1 MFKIK
6 SIGARIAVCVG
17 ILLLLLATSVL
28 VGVWQIRTVVERGAQ
43 LLADPLAKERVT
55 ADWQR
60 LVESGSKRTMAIAVS
75 DDPKVEE
82 SFRDEIKKS
91 SAIASKIQSEIEAR
105 ATSAEEKAMFKEI
118 AEVRRAYLIDR
129 DEIIRLRRD
138 GKSAEALA
146 LFNARMKGNIVAY
159 VGVLA
164 KFADYE
170 HKSIDALAK
179 ASADEAAR
187 TVWQMLALGAAAM
200 LLGSGFAVFIIRG
213 IVGPLREAVT
223 VADKVAD
230 GDLRSEIRTD
240 REDEAG
246 LLLKSIA
253 RMQAEL
259 KRLIG
264 SVQGDAQDVSASASQ
279 MVASSA
285 ELSGSS
291 SKQSVAVSAIA
302 ASIEELTVSISQVS
316 DNLGQAAGVVENT
329 TKVSAAGVEQG
340 AAMARD
346 MTAIDSAVGTFGA
359 QMLDL
364 QHKAADIGT
373 VVKLIRGIAEQTN
386 LLALNAAIEA
396 ARAGEQGRGFAVVA
410 DEVRKLAERTSSSTQ
425 EIERTVDAIQKGM
438 VEAGGRLESVKQRV
452 GSGVASIGELVG
464 PLTALKDSAIHSSTG
479 LRELAAA
486 VHEQKQASEQ
496 IARNTETI
504 ASAAEENHAA
514 IEQGRDTAGQLRAKA
529 QSLLDSTARF
539 RIA

>member
-6 SIGARIAVCVG
+6 SIGARIAFCMAF
-17 ILLLLLATSVL
+17 LLALLAASVL
-28 VGVWQIRTVVERGAQ
+28 IGVWQIRTVVERGAQ
-43 LLADPLAKERVT
+43 LLAEPLAKERVV

-60 LVESGSKRTMAIAVS
+60 LTESGAKRSLAIAVS
-75 DDPKVEE
+75 GDPKVDEA
-82 SFRDEIKKS
+82 FREDIKAS
-91 SAIASKIQSEIEAR
+91 SILASKIQAEVEAR
-105 ATSAEEKAMFKEI
+105 ASSAEEKAMLKEVV
-118 AEVRRAYLIDR
+118 EVRRLYLIDR
-129 DEIIRLRRD
+129 GEIIALRRD
-138 GKSAEALA
+138 GKNAEALDI
-146 LFNARMKGNIVAY
+146 FNNRMKGHLASYVSILANFSAY
-159 VGVLA
+159 
-164 KFADYE
+164 E
-170 HKSIDALAK
+170 RKSIDALAK
-179 ASADEAAR
+179 ASADDAAR
-187 TVWQMLALGAAAM
+187 TVWQMLALGACAM
-200 LLGSGFAVFIIRG
+200 LLGSGFAVFIARG
-213 IVGPLREAVT
+213 IINPLRAAVA

-230 GDLRSEIRTD
+230 GDLRSQIHTD
-240 REDEAG
+240 SEDETG

-253 RMQAEL
+253 RMQDEL

-264 SVQGDAQDVSASASQ
+264 SVQGDARDVSASAAQ
-279 MVASSA
+279 MVTSSV

-291 SKQSVAVSAIA
+291 TRQSEAVSAIA

-316 DNLGQAAGVVENT
+316 DNLGQAAGVVET
-329 TKVSAAGVEQG
+329 TAQVSAAGVMQG
-340 AAMARD
+340 EAMARD
-346 MTAIDSAVGTFGA
+346 MSAIDSAVGAFGA

-373 VVKLIRGIAEQTN
+373 VVKLIRGIADQTN

-410 DEVRKLAERTSSSTQ
+410 DEVRKLAERTSTSTQ

-438 VEAGGRLESVKQRV
+438 VEAGGRLESVKERV
-452 GSGVASIGELVG
+452 DSGVSSIAELVD
-464 PLTALKDSAIHSSTG
+464 PLTTLKESATNSSAG

-514 IEQGRDTAGQLRAKA
+514 IEQGRGTAGQLRAKA

-539 RIA
+539 QIA